1 MKLVEACIKNKLI
14 VYILTLALCLVG
26 LFSIYTVTISPF
38 PSIKFNIFL
47 IDLNYPGA
55 NAQTVQKQVVN
66 EISTRLESIDDL
78 QYILANASG
87 GSAHIELGLGDDT
100 SQDQLLQAQ
109 MQVMQAISASN
120 LPASVQQPKIS
131 QASGGSGLIR
141 FIVTSDK
148 ANMFDLNNFI
158 KSKLYSKFSSLP
170 GVQLRAFDSSP
181 VVKISLSPMM
191 LAKYQLNPQQVFETI
206 NQNYKSSPLGSVYID
221 KQQYILN
228 VADNFNSLNAL
239 KNLIIGYSSKE
250 DAQNNKLVHGVPIY
264 LKDIAKVSFTSR
276 DIVDQSFMSYNGVKA
291 SGIVLLTETNSNP
304 FFISKASRAY
314 VDSIKDNLPD
324 DIKISATSD
333 MSKIMKSAMTEVAF
347 TILIAA
353 ILVLFVALIFL
364 GRLKTTIIP
373 IITIPVCLLGSM
385 IFVNFLGFSLNLL
398 TLLAMVIAVG
408 LVVDDAIVVVEN
420 ITRYI
425 EQGFKK
431 KDAIVQGTSDIS
443 LTIVGITLTLL
454 AVYIPVVFSAG
465 STAGLIKPFALT
477 LASSVFISGIIALT
491 LTPVMACS
499 FICTSAPNGYQK
511 SFEKLL
517 HKIIDGYHF
526 LLKGILK
533 IPKISLLIIIALV
546 FIGGFYAVKLPKQ
559 VFPNDPDSEV
569 AITIT
574 GASTDDVNSL
584 KEKINLFS
592 KFYNNDK
599 VSYYTSQVD
608 KDPISGI
615 LTANVWIHYK
625 MQYLRQNEKFT
636 EQINAFIKKNN
647 ISNASAKMSNFT
659 NWGEFD
665 LQFTLYGGSN
675 INQVNKEARQI
686 TNLMKKSPM
695 FLMVSNRINKPQ
707 KQLSFDI
714 DSVKSSRVGI
724 SREDITQALS
734 TYYGGS
740 QLSNY
745 FSIAG
750 LSVPVVVQMSEDNLK
765 DVSSVDKIQIKSDL
779 TGKYYPLTEFVSVK
793 LTAEPLMISTF
804 NNQPS
809 VTINANLNKGY
820 DLGKAIPFVNDL
832 VKKNAPQM
840 QLSYSGNAQSYL
852 KGNAQTIWIAILG
865 IACVY
870 FLLAILFKSIVDPFV
885 IMLTVPFCVIGGAL
899 SLYLIGGTLN
909 IYSTVGLITLV
920 GLITKHGVLIVQ
932 FANDELKKGSNVKDA
947 VLLATH
953 HRFRPIIMT
962 TLAMVFGALPLLFSS
977 GMMYVSRENLG
988 IVIIGGLIIGTF
1000 FSLFIV
1006 PLVYTLVKKAE
1017 HIK

>member
-14 VYILTLALCLVG
+14 VYILTIALCLVG
-26 LFSIYTVTISPF
+26 LFSIYTITISPF
-38 PSIKFNIFL
+38 PSLKFNTLL

-66 EISTRLESIDDL
+66 EISTRLESIDNL
-78 QYILANASG
+78 QYIYANASG
-87 GSAHIELGLGDDT
+87 GSAHIQLDLEDDI
-100 SQDQLLQAQ
+100 SKDQLLQAQ
-109 MQVMQAISASN
+109 MQVMQAISSSN
-120 LPASVQQPKIS
+120 LPTSVQQPKIS
-131 QASGGSGLIR
+131 QASASSSLIT
-141 FIVTSDK
+141 FMVTSDK
-148 ANMFDLNNFI
+148 SSLFDLNNFV
-158 KSKLYSKFSSLP
+158 KSKLHPKFSSLP
-170 GVQLRAFDSSP
+170 GVQLQESDSNP

-206 NQNYKSSPLGSVYID
+206 NQNYKSSPLGSIYID

-228 VADNFNSLNAL
+228 IADNFNSLNAL
-239 KNLIIGYSSKE
+239 ESLIVGYSSKQ
-250 DAQNNKLVHGVPIY
+250 DVQNNKLAYGVPIY
-264 LKDIAKVSFTSR
+264 LKDIANISFTSR
-276 DIVDQSFMSYNGVKA
+276 DIVARSFASFNGVNA
-291 SGIVLLTETNSNP
+291 SRISLSTSSLSNP
-304 FFISKASRAY
+304 FSISKASRNY
-314 VDSIKDNLPD
+314 VNSFKDNLPD
-324 DIKISATSD
+324 GMKITVTSD
-333 MSKIMKSAMTEVAF
+333 TSLIMKSAMTDVAF

-353 ILVLFVALIFL
+353 ILVLIVALIFL

-420 ITRYI
+420 ITRYV

-491 LTPVMACS
+491 LTPVMAFG
-499 FICTSAPNGYQK
+499 FICTSAPNNYQK
-511 SFEKLL
+511 AFDKFF
-517 HKIIDGYHF
+517 HKIIDFYHA
-526 LLKGILK
+526 LLKCVLK
-533 IPKISLLIIIALV
+533 IPKTSLIVVIVLV
-546 FIGGFYAVKLPKQ
+546 FFGGLYALKLPKQ
-559 VFPNDPDSEV
+559 LFPNDPNGSV
-569 AITIT
+569 AITIEGT
-574 GASTDDVNSL
+574 SIDDINSL
-584 KEKINLFS
+584 NNKIKLFS
-592 KFYNNDK
+592 SFYKSDK
-599 VSYYTSQVD
+599 VKGYESSINIYPV
-608 KDPISGI
+608 SGI
-615 LTANVWIHYK
+615 LTASLHLKYK
-625 MQYLRQNEKFT
+625 MKYLRQNEEFANK
-636 EQINAFIKKNN
+636 INAFIKKNN
-647 ISNASAKMSNFT
+647 ITNASANILKFSD
-659 NWGEFD
+659 WGSFD
-665 LQFTLYGGSN
+665 LQFIIYGGSN

-707 KQLSFDI
+707 KQLSFNI
-714 DSVKSSRVGI
+714 NSVKSSSVGI

-840 QLSYSGNAQSYL
+840 QLSYSGNAQDYL

-899 SLYLIGGTLN
+899 SLYLIGGSLN

-932 FANDELKKGSNVKDA
+932 FANDELKKGAKVKDA